1 MSATYLTRLSFKAKM
16 SDTEF
21 YSTTVPR
28 ADTDFTIPKRYS
40 ELKMIGR
47 GAQVTDTFYFGDLLK
62 VIEYFG
68 NDI

>member
-1 MSATYLTRLSFKAKM
+1 M